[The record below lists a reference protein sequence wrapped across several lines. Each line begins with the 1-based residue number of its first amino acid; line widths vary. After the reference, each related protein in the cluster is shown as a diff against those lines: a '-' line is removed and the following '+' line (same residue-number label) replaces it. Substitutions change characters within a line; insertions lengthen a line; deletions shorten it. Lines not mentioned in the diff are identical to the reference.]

1 MHFKKHTLALLMAL
15 ACTPFTASAGTLAAN
30 DQTNTISGLD
40 TSQMLSKDNGN
51 TWMAYSSANQNN
63 FPGNV
68 VVMVAV
74 KDDKVINSQPYDP
87 SMSYSE
93 TGTIVRYNGY
103 YWSSKWWVN
112 PGEAPGSNSV
122 WEKGAKVE
130 ITTLGTFTF
139 TPYTGQAAV
148 DFQKEQKEKVAA
160 QRKVYGYFPEW
171 GVYDAHKNF
180 TPDKIDYSG
189 ITHLNYGFGVI
200 QQGVVVTHDT
210 EKGPGLMRELDQ
222 RTEVAGVTN
231 ILSIGGWN
239 NSEEGAFEAATA
251 TDAGIEKLAD
261 SILSYMLTWKFDG
274 VDIDWEYPDTD
285 AEKTQFTKLIQAVRS
300 RLDEQGKKDDR
311 YYQLSA
317 AVTANHNKI
326 QYINPSQTV
335 PLLDSVNVMT
345 YDFHGAFDPV
355 TGHNSPLFANSKDA
369 DLEFNSASAMTAYS
383 TTWKVPKSKLMMGLA
398 WYGRGWGNVEP
409 TEIVKGLPG
418 LFAPGSATVHGQ
430 WDDNGQYTGTNP
442 WYYLKDLVNN
452 GQYTR
457 YWDPESR
464 VPYLYNKSTKEFLT
478 YDDPQSIQ
486 EKVDYINKQG
496 YGGAIVWDL
505 SGDTP
510 NHELGNIV
518 KKIITTPA
526 FDSDLKGLFVT
537 LFDNEQR
544 IVVNLDAAKL
554 SAGNAFRVEVDGKYR
569 FSAEGSTVYS
579 AYRDNYGKEVSL
591 RTGNAADMLYPGAK
605 ITVKRTQP
613 NPAVIGELI
622 VTEDMLKGN
631 NPVVNDGDVK
641 SLKVIK
647 ENNIPYILVEFAK
660 DKLRNDVGSAYV
672 AKVIDDDKKK
682 GNYIFSCDNK
692 TCYYSYVSDKGD
704 TMVVKSD
711 EKDISVGETVVVERT
726 SPNPATIAKI
736 LVTADML
743 K

>member
-15 ACTPFTASAGTLAAN
+15 ACTPFGASAGTLAAN

-40 TSQMLSKDNGN
+40 ASQMLSKDNGN
-51 TWMAYSSANQNN
+51 TWLAYSTENQNN

-68 VVMVAV
+68 VVIVAV
-74 KDDKVINSQPYDP
+74 KDEMAIKSQAYDP
-87 SMSYSE
+87 SQSYP
-93 TGTIVRYNGY
+93 TPGTVVRYNGY
-103 YWSSKWWVN
+103 YWSSQWWVN
-112 PGEAPGSNSV
+112 PGEMPGSNSV
-122 WEKGAKVE
+122 WLKGAKVN
-130 ITTLGTFTF
+130 INTLATFTF

-148 DFQKEQKEKVAA
+148 DFQNEQKGKVAA

-171 GVYDAHKNF
+171 GVYDAHQNF
-180 TPDKIDYSG
+180 TPDKIDYTG
-189 ITHLNYGFGVI
+189 ITHLNYGFAVVK
-200 QQGVVVTHDT
+200 QGVVVTHDT

-222 RTEVAGVTN
+222 RTELAGVTN
-231 ILSIGGWN
+231 ILSVGGWN
-239 NSEEGAFEAATA
+239 NSEEGQFEAATA
-251 TDAGIEKLAD
+251 TDAGIETLAN
-261 SILSYMLTWKFDG
+261 SIVSYMMTWGFDG

-285 AEKTQFTKLIQAVRS
+285 AEKTQFTKLIKSLRTK
-300 RLDEQGKKDDR
+300 LDAEGVKEDR

-326 QYINPSQTV
+326 QYINPAETV
-335 PLLDSVNVMT
+335 PLLDSVNVMS
-345 YDFHGAFDPV
+345 YDFHGAFDPI

-369 DLEFNSASAMTAYS
+369 DLEFNSASAMAAYS

-418 LFAPGSATVHGQ
+418 LFAPGTATVHGQ

-442 WYYLKDLVNN
+442 WYYLKGLVNN

-464 VPYLYNKSTKEFLT
+464 VPYLYNSATKEFLT
-478 YDDPQSIQ
+478 YDDPQSIR
-486 EKVDYINKQG
+486 EKVDYINKEG

-510 NHELGNIV
+510 DHELGNIV

-526 FDSDLKGLFVT
+526 RDPDLKGLFVT
-537 LFDNEQR
+537 LFDNQQR
-544 IVVNLDAAKL
+544 VVINLDATKL
-554 SAGNAFRVEVDGKYR
+554 SPGNAYRVEVDGQYL
-569 FSAEGSTVYS
+569 FSTEGSS
-579 AYRDNYGKEVSL
+579 AYYSYRYNYGKEVSL
-591 RTGNAADMLYPGAK
+591 RTGNAAYILRPGAK
-605 ITVKRTQP
+605 ITVKRTKP

-631 NPVVNDGDVK
+631 NPVINDGDVK
-641 SLKVIK
+641 SLKVIS
-647 ENNIPYILVEFAK
+647 EDNVPNVLVEFAK
-660 DKLRNDVGSAYV
+660 DKLKSADGSSYIV
-672 AKVIDDDKKK
+672 KVIDDDVKK
-682 GNYIFSCDNK
+682 GNYIFSCDNGS
-692 TCYYSYVSDKGD
+692 CYYSSVSDKGD
-704 TMVVKSD
+704 TMVVKSP
-711 EKDISVGETVVVERT
+711 EWDISVGETVVVERT

-736 LVTADML
+736 VVTADML

>member
-93 TGTIVRYNGY
+93 TGTVVRYNGY

-285 AEKTQFTKLIQAVRS
+285 AEKAQFTKLIQAVRS

-355 TGHNSPLFANSKDA
+355 TGHNSPLFANSKDT
-369 DLEFNSASAMTAYS
+369 DLKFNTASVMTEYS

-518 KKIITTPA
+518 KKIISTPASNGLSGLIGDLYIKQYNGPKAAFDIDRSFRETEGYVRMSINDQYVGSISNGKAYYLWYWDNSNTGTLAAQPTVKIGDSILITDDANNVIQSMTVDNNKLCGCTSSEWISITGDLYVKEYKGKKRPA
-526 FDSDLKGLFVT
+526 FDIKNEYLTTKGTIKMQVNDQYVASISNGHPYYLYTWAGASSATQAAEYDLKAS
-537 LFDNEQR
+537 DK
-544 IVVNLDAAKL
+544 VVLMI
-554 SAGNAFRVEVDGKYR
+554 
-569 FSAEGSTVYS
+569 EGSGEIVKTMTVT
-579 AYRDNYGKEVSL
+579 AE
-591 RTGNAADMLYPGAK
+591 
-605 ITVKRTQP
+605 
-613 NPAVIGELI
+613 
-622 VTEDMLKGN
+622 MLK
-631 NPVVNDGDVK
+631 
-641 SLKVIK
+641 
-647 ENNIPYILVEFAK
+647 
-660 DKLRNDVGSAYV
+660 
-672 AKVIDDDKKK
+672 
-682 GNYIFSCDNK
+682 
-692 TCYYSYVSDKGD
+692 
-704 TMVVKSD
+704 
-711 EKDISVGETVVVERT
+711 
-726 SPNPATIAKI
+726 
-736 LVTADML
+736 
-743 K
+743 

>member
-51 TWMAYSSANQNN
+51 TWIAYTSENQNN

-74 KDDKVINSQPYDP
+74 KDDKAINSQPYDP

-93 TGTIVRYNGY
+93 TGTVVRYNGY
-103 YWSSKWWVN
+103 YWRSKWWVN

-171 GVYDAHKNF
+171 GVYDAHNNF

-285 AEKTQFTKLIQAVRS
+285 AEKAQFTKLIQAVRS

-355 TGHNSPLFANSKDA
+355 TGHNSPLFANSKDT
-369 DLEFNSASAMTAYS
+369 DLKFNTASVMTEYS

-430 WDDNGQYTGTNP
+430 WDDNGQFTGTNP
-442 WYYLKDLVNN
+442 WYYLKGLVNN

-464 VPYLYNKSTKEFLT
+464 VPYLYNKTTKEFLT

-496 YGGAIVWDL
+496 FGGAIVWDL

-518 KKIITTPA
+518 KKVISTPISNNVADLAGELYAKMVNGKSKAA
-526 FDSDLKGLFVT
+526 FDMNLSYLESEGSITMRINDKYVGSIKNGKGSYFMYWDKNDIRTFAAGPDLKAGDNIT
-537 LFDNEQR
+537 LVDDANKVVQSMTVDNNDLCGCTSGDWQAITGDLYLKPVNGKKLAAFDLKNEYQTLKGTLKML
-544 IVVNLDAAKL
+544 INDKYVGSVSNGQGYYFYYWTGATSSTLAAQYDLKASDKVVLMI
-554 SAGNAFRVEVDGKYR
+554 
-569 FSAEGSTVYS
+569 EGSGEIVKTMTV
-579 AYRDNYGKEVSL
+579 
-591 RTGNAADMLYPGAK
+591 T
-605 ITVKRTQP
+605 
-613 NPAVIGELI
+613 
-622 VTEDMLKGN
+622 TEMLK
-631 NPVVNDGDVK
+631 
-641 SLKVIK
+641 
-647 ENNIPYILVEFAK
+647 
-660 DKLRNDVGSAYV
+660 
-672 AKVIDDDKKK
+672 
-682 GNYIFSCDNK
+682 
-692 TCYYSYVSDKGD
+692 
-704 TMVVKSD
+704 
-711 EKDISVGETVVVERT
+711 
-726 SPNPATIAKI
+726 
-736 LVTADML
+736 
-743 K
+743 